1 MAEGAGFRA
10 WVDGVGMKQGYLR
23 RAGWVRG
30 TLEALTE
37 RQPRGGRAGGLWPAR
52 AYSEM

>member
-10 WVDGVGMKQGYLR
+10 WVDGVGMKQGHLR
-23 RAGWVRG
+23 RAGWG
-30 TLEALTE
+30 EGHPEAPTE
-37 RQPRGGRAGGLWPAR
+37 RQPRGASRGLWPAH